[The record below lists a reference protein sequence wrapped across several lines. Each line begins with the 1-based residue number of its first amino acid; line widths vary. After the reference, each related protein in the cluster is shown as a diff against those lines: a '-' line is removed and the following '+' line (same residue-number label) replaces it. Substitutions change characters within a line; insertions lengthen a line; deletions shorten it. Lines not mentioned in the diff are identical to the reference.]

1 MVKYFSHLKSFTAVF
16 LANLIVLGEWEVS
29 AGPQTHLKKIFRR
42 TDLSKAFDC
51 FPHEL
56 MLAKLH
62 GYGFSLRALRLI
74 QSYLTNRKQKT
85 RVDGDY
91 SSWEEIWFGVL
102 QGFILGPLFFNIF
115 FL

>member
-29 AGPQTHLKKIFRR
+29 AGPQIHLKKIFRC
-42 TDLSKAFDC
+42 TDLSEAFDC
-51 FPHEL
+51 FPQEL
-56 MLAKLH
+56 IFAKLH

-91 SSWEEIWFGVL
+91 SSGEEI
-102 QGFILGPLFFNIF
+102 
-115 FL
+115 